1 MIFQLLHEA
10 GMGLVNSTFTIES
23 TNTTDVKSD
32 LLIAPYTGYKRN

>member
-10 GMGLVNSTFTIES
+10 GMGLVNSTFTES